1 MAALLCLVALGGAQ
15 SEPTSLNI
23 IPTADVLPKGT
34 ANIEVQLSGGRVS
47 GRYEFMNQVQTE
59 VGLGSGL
66 EIGFDPAIG
75 PNVGNPLNAKWRI
88 YEETSHRPAVAIGT
102 FVDFFGTGNPPYIT
116 GFKSVGNTRFHLGAT
131 RLGQTTRAMAGW
143 DTYPWK
149 PLSIQA
155 DYVSGPAAYATIG
168 LVINLA
174 GGWLISAAQ
183 LFGNSRYA
191 PNGYLLAVGWTGQV
205 SGASARNHDTD
216 TACNG
221 RHKMIMLAHRGES
234 YIAPENTL
242 AAFNL
247 AWKQGAEAV
256 ELDCHLTRDN
266 KIMVMHDAKTG
277 RTAGTDL
284 VIKDTDSAEL
294 RKLDVGKW
302 KGAQYA
308 GEKMP
313 FLSEALATIP
323 PHGRM
328 LIEVKCGPEIIPFL
342 RDVIDASGK
351 RRNVTIISFNL
362 DVVAQS
368 KKVMPDVPHY
378 YLRSPVKDPK
388 TGQLQPYDPK
398 LIQTAL
404 DHGLDGLDLHYSMV
418 TKEFADAVKAKGLA
432 LWTWTVNDPAEAK
445 RQAELGVDGLGTDRC
460 AWLKEQMGTQ

>member
-1 MAALLCLVALGGAQ
+1 LCMVALAEAQ
-15 SEPTSLNI
+15 GEPTSLNI
-23 IPTADVLPKGT
+23 IPTADVLPNG
-34 ANIEVQLSGGRVS
+34 AASIEVQLSGGRVS
-47 GRYEFMNQVQTE
+47 GGYEFMNQFQTE
-59 VGLGSGL
+59 FGLGSGI
-66 EIGFDPAIG
+66 EIGFDPSIG
-75 PNVGNPLNAKWRI
+75 PNVGSPFNAKWRI
-88 YEETSHRPAVAIGT
+88 YKETARRPAVAVGT
-102 FVDFFGTGNPPYIT
+102 FVDLLGTGNPPYIT
-116 GFKSVGNTRFHLGAT
+116 GFKSVGTTRFHMGAT

-143 DTYPWK
+143 DTYPWE
-149 PLSIQA
+149 PLTIQA

-168 LVINLA
+168 FVINLP
-174 GGWLISAAQ
+174 GGWLINAAQ

-191 PNGYLLAVGWTGQV
+191 PNGYIVAVGWTGQV
-205 SGASARNHDTD
+205 FGASADNHDKD

-221 RHKMIMLAHRGES
+221 RHKMILLAHRGES

-247 AWKQGAEAV
+247 AWKLGAEAV

-302 KGAQYA
+302 KGEQYA

-323 PHGRM
+323 PGGRM
-328 LIEVKCGPEIIPFL
+328 LVEVKCGPEIIPFL
-342 RDVIDASGK
+342 RDVIDKSGK
-351 RRNVTIISFNL
+351 RRQITIISFNL

-368 KKVMPDVPHY
+368 KKAMPDVPHY
-378 YLRSPVKDPK
+378 YLRSPAKDPK
-388 TGQLQPYDPK
+388 TGQPQPYDHK

-404 DHGLDGLDLHYSMV
+404 DNGLDGLDLHYSMV

-460 AWLKEQMGTQ
+460 AWLKEQMGIR